1 MSAFMP
7 MRKKVINIQDV
18 VENQLCC
25 GCGVCAY
32 ISPETIRMVDDLHQ
46 GRRPLVME
54 SSEANAE
61 METALRICPGVSL
74 AHESDLNDPALI
86 RTLVS
91 DWGPVREVWEGFAS
105 DTELRYAGSSGGV
118 ASALALYGIER
129 GKMYG
134 VLHTAARSDVP
145 YLNHTVLST
154 TRHDILTATG
164 SRYAPA
170 SPCDGLQKIVD
181 APAPCI
187 FIGKPC
193 DVAAV
198 QEARKWRPD
207 LDEKV
212 GLTIAIFCAGTPTTA
227 GTLALL
233 EKFGLTEPGR
243 LQSIRYRGNGWPGLT
258 HIVFDTAE
266 GQQEHKS
273 MTYAASWGDILT
285 QHKQWRC
292 NVCADHTG
300 EFADIAVGDPWYR
313 EISSDEPGQSLVLA
327 RTELGRQFLNEAMA
341 NGYLTLEQEEADI
354 LPASQPN
361 LLQTRG
367 AVWGRLLALR
377 LLGVPV
383 PKMRGMPLFHI
394 WLKRL
399 SLRQKIQSLLGTLR
413 RVYRRR
419 LWTRHPVKR
428 FEPTG
433 SRAWEHEPGS
443 QCH

>member
-1 MSAFMP
+1 ML
-7 MRKKVINIQDV
+7 RIDDIRDV
-18 VENQLCC
+18 AERQLCC
-25 GCGVCAY
+25 GCGICAF
-32 ISPETIRMVDDLHQ
+32 INSDSITMVDDLHQ

-54 SSEANAE
+54 TGDTDIEK
-61 METALRICPGVSL
+61 TALRVCPGINLGHDS
-74 AHESDLNDPALI
+74 SLNDPALI
-86 RTLVS
+86 STLVS

-118 ASALALYGIER
+118 VSALALYGIEG
-129 GKMYG
+129 GKMHG

-154 TRHDILTATG
+154 TRHEIQSATG

-181 APAPCI
+181 APAPCV

-198 QEARKWRPD
+198 QKARKCRPD

-233 EKFGLTEPGR
+233 EKFGVTDPGR
-243 LQSIRYRGNGWPGLT
+243 LQSIRYRGNGWPGRAYC
-258 HIVFDTAE
+258 VFENAE
-266 GQQEHKS
+266 GQQEDSS
-273 MTYAASWGDILT
+273 MTYATSWGSILSNY
-285 QHKQWRC
+285 QQWRC
-292 NVCADHTG
+292 NICADHTG

-313 EISSDEPGQSLVLA
+313 EISSDDPGRSLVLA
-327 RTELGRQFLNEAMA
+327 RTELGRQFMNEAMA
-341 NGYLTLEQEEADI
+341 NGYLTMERGAAEI

-377 LLGVPV
+377 LVGVAV
-383 PKMRGMPLFHI
+383 PNMRGMPLFHI
-394 WLKRL
+394 WLKHL
-399 SLRQKIQSLLGTLR
+399 SFSQKIKSLLGTIR
-413 RVYRRR
+413 RVFRRR
-419 LWTRHPVKR
+419 LWHRHPVKR
-428 FEPTG
+428 FE
-433 SRAWEHEPGS
+433 
-443 QCH
+443 